1 MFQSIF
7 RTKPIDVINA
17 KEQKEELRRELG
29 LWDLIAIGVGGTVG
43 SGVFATTGDII
54 SGAAGPAAFL
64 SWMIAGVS
72 CILSGFAYMEMSS
85 LVPSSG
91 STLPTLT
98 KNRRHAP
105 IRRANRSEENA
116 IPYSFAG
123 GFDYVGYSAAKLIVH
138 IGETGTMPIVVF
150 IAFLAQPRLLWT
162 PTATFSGEP
171 CCPALRLRWS
181 HSVPFATLWNM
192 VSFGILVSF
201 IMTNSA
207 LIVVRTRE
215 SSPQKSYS
223 LTGTIVALSCAA
235 MFVFQKSYVDR
246 DSAAGLVISMVF
258 LAATFGVA
266 AVIFF
271 TCPQNQGEPNMFRA
285 PLVPFVPMLAIVV
298 NWYLIAQ
305 LNEKDIARGC
315 IWIAAAI
322 VSYFLYGFR
331 NSAGRTGWV
340 KTLNHDVLCLNEVRP
355 SMNYMVGT
363 GDLKA
368 NPLHSPSKAL
378 LN

>member
-150 IAFLAQPRLLWT
+150 IAFLAQPRLLYAMSVDGLLPQVFSQVDSNGNLFWGT
-162 PTATFSGEP
+162 LLSGTAL
-171 CCPALRLRWS
+171 A
-181 HSVPFATLWNM
+181 
-192 VSFGILVSF
+192 FGILVSF